1 MAEYK
6 GKQGRWVTTKEGRHL
21 FIEEDSVDK
30 QEREIREREEST
42 KKLTAEM
49 RADEDFIE
57 GGHDY
62 PEMGAEDII
71 DSLIEEWQD
80 FSDSGGDGI
89 PGDVYA
95 KDDLSDSNE
104 FSKAEIEKIM
114 SKDFDY
120 DLACKFMAWYAVR
133 DMSKP
138 YTKAKIAQEL
148 NSMIG
153 NRAQLNDKAINAI
166 MKYIK

>member
-1 MAEYK
+1 MAEYN
-6 GKQGRWVTTKEGRHL
+6 GKQGRWITTKEGRHL
-21 FIEEDSVDK
+21 FIAEDEADR
-30 QEREIREREEST
+30 QEREIREREEQT
-42 KKLTAEM
+42 KKFTAEQ
-49 RADEDFIE
+49 RGEDYIE

-62 PEMGAEDII
+62 PEMGAEDIV
-71 DSLIEEWQD
+71 DSLVEEWQD
-80 FSDSGGDGI
+80 FSDVGGDGI

-104 FSKAEIEKIM
+104 FSNAEIDKIM

-120 DLACKFMAWYAVR
+120 DLACKFMAWYAMR
-133 DMSKP
+133 DISKP

-153 NRAQLNDKAINAI
+153 NKAQLNDKAITAI